1 MLNVIFTRME
11 QQAVAQAEADEKLKQ
26 ESSTPTTEVNVISGR
41 QQALPL
47 TLTHPMSHLHL
58 LSNLVSHHLMIKA

>member
-11 QQAVAQAEADEKLKQ
+11 QQAVAQAEADEKFKQ
-26 ESSTPTTEVNVISGR
+26 ESSTPTTEVNIIS
-41 QQALPL
+41 LPL

-58 LSNLVSHHLMIKA
+58 